1 MAVFDA
7 GWRAVWWPWL
17 LAWAATA
24 VLLVATVV
32 IVIVHRRRDVA
43 ATARRHQIS
52 FYLDENSVM
61 DLYRQY
67 GGKYKAALRQ
77 EVQERISS
85 SREIELTADL
95 APLQAGGKRGVNSE
109 VFRTYIEK
117 AEPITVVTII
127 VDVLEHAGD
136 IVHVNLP
143 KREVTA
149 GEALDKALHADLERP
164 TAGVRLRDLEAFVSI
179 QGRFRAT
186 HRTDTATTFDAPY
199 GDPDDPTDGPQVRL
213 ICAASGLRG
222 AEVPAGPFRARCL
235 GRVEDWNPDSGRL
248 IVHPIAIF
256 R

>member
-1 MAVFDA
+1 VAVFDTDWW
-7 GWRAVWWPWL
+7 GVWWPWL
-17 LAWAATA
+17 LVWTATV
-24 VLLVATVV
+24 VLLVAAVV
-32 IVIVHRRRDVA
+32 IVIMHRRRDVGA
-43 ATARRHQIS
+43 APRRHDMS

-67 GGKYKAALRQ
+67 GGKYKAALRH

-85 SREIELTADL
+85 SREAELTADL
-95 APLQAGGKRGVNSE
+95 APLRAGGKRGVNSE

-149 GEALDKALHADLERP
+149 GHALDKALDADLERP
-164 TAGVRLRDLEAFVSI
+164 VAGVRLRDLEAFVSI

-186 HRTDTATTFDAPY
+186 HRNAVTTTFDAPY

-213 ICAASGLRG
+213 VCGAGGLRG

-235 GRVEDWNPDSGRL
+235 GRVEDWNPDSSRL

>member
-1 MAVFDA
+1 M
-7 GWRAVWWPWL
+7 
-17 LAWAATA
+17 
-24 VLLVATVV
+24 
-32 IVIVHRRRDVA
+32 
-43 ATARRHQIS
+43 
-52 FYLDENSVM
+52 
-61 DLYRQY
+61 
-67 GGKYKAALRQ
+67 LRTC
-77 EVQERISS
+77 
-85 SREIELTADL
+85 IET
-95 APLQAGGKRGVNSE
+95 
-109 VFRTYIEK
+109 

-186 HRTDTATTFDAPY
+186 NRTDTATTFDAPY

-213 ICAASGLRG
+213 ICAAAGLRG